1 MSKFEK
7 QNISD
12 LSGKLTEKL
21 KDLPADIGAAVNGF
35 TDIGKDLIGKG
46 SEVIT
51 TAFNGAFGKMKRLKF
66 ADAGKIT
73 DGVLEVA
80 NNAGAQVASNTNKDK
95 GKDWRVSLSVPPR
108 IQEYMAGGSL
118 LDPLIKTDMKLVFP
132 FTPTVLVGHSANYN
146 PMQPVQTNY
155 PYYAYENSRVD
166 QMTITADFYVQ
177 NEFEAKYWVAA
188 IHYLRTM
195 TKMTYGKGPD
205 KGQPPPICYL
215 NGYGDYTFNN
225 VPVIITN
232 FQFDLKREID
242 YISTGLST
250 SAPGTEK
257 PRVPDAVAGTQQSYE
272 GYAWAPSESLITV
285 GISPQYSRTQQSKF
299 NLKQFVKGKNT
310 LGGDGFI

>member
-1 MSKFEK
+1 M
-7 QNISD
+7 
-12 LSGKLTEKL
+12 
-21 KDLPADIGAAVNGF
+21 
-35 TDIGKDLIGKG
+35 
-46 SEVIT
+46 
-51 TAFNGAFGKMKRLKF
+51 KM
-66 ADAGKIT
+66 
-73 DGVLEVA
+73 
-80 NNAGAQVASNTNKDK
+80 
-95 GKDWRVSLSVPPR
+95 
-108 IQEYMAGGSL
+108 
-118 LDPLIKTDMKLVFP
+118 VFP

-250 SAPGTEK
+250 SGPGTQK
-257 PRVPDAVAGTQQSYE
+257 PPVHDFDSGQSYD

>member
-1 MSKFEK
+1 
-7 QNISD
+7 
-12 LSGKLTEKL
+12 
-21 KDLPADIGAAVNGF
+21 
-35 TDIGKDLIGKG
+35 
-46 SEVIT
+46 
-51 TAFNGAFGKMKRLKF
+51 
-66 ADAGKIT
+66 
-73 DGVLEVA
+73 
-80 NNAGAQVASNTNKDK
+80 
-95 GKDWRVSLSVPPR
+95 
-108 IQEYMAGGSL
+108 
-118 LDPLIKTDMKLVFP
+118 
-132 FTPTVLVGHSANYN
+132 
-146 PMQPVQTNY
+146 
-155 PYYAYENSRVD
+155 
-166 QMTITADFYVQ
+166 
-177 NEFEAKYWVAA
+177 
-188 IHYLRTM
+188 M

-257 PRVPDAVAGTQQSYE
+257 PRVPDAVAGSQQSYD

>member
-1 MSKFEK
+1 MC
-7 QNISD
+7 IRD
-12 LSGKLTEKL
+12 
-21 KDLPADIGAAVNGF
+21 
-35 TDIGKDLIGKG
+35 
-46 SEVIT
+46 
-51 TAFNGAFGKMKRLKF
+51 R
-66 ADAGKIT
+66 
-73 DGVLEVA
+73 
-80 NNAGAQVASNTNKDK
+80 
-95 GKDWRVSLSVPPR
+95 
-108 IQEYMAGGSL
+108 
-118 LDPLIKTDMKLVFP
+118 
-132 FTPTVLVGHSANYN
+132 
-146 PMQPVQTNY
+146 
-155 PYYAYENSRVD
+155 YYAYENSRVD

-257 PRVPDAVAGTQQSYE
+257 PRVPDAVGGSQQSHD